1 MPAHKGDQYTGFRPN
16 AASFA
21 PNSQSVS
28 GTETSSA
35 LPGFGVRRRSRFSR
49 ALESA
54 KNGLFGILFVMAKD
68 ATVSPLLAVIE
79 MVIDFVQLLAF
90 PFSAYHQD
98 FPWNRSQTS
107 WFESFVRPFVF
118 ETYLDKN
125 RSVFYVVIAIIVL
138 LLANAAFVGYSFSR
152 SKYRMMWTLKL
163 LRTISGL

>member
-1 MPAHKGDQYTGFRPN
+1 MAQVDQYAAFRGSV
-16 AASFA
+16 AGGFA
-21 PNSQSVS
+21 PSSS
-28 GTETSSA
+28 GTDSTSG

-98 FPWNRSQTS
+98 FPC
-107 WFESFVRPFVF
+107 
-118 ETYLDKN
+118 
-125 RSVFYVVIAIIVL
+125 
-138 LLANAAFVGYSFSR
+138 
-152 SKYRMMWTLKL
+152 TL
-163 LRTISGL
+163 R